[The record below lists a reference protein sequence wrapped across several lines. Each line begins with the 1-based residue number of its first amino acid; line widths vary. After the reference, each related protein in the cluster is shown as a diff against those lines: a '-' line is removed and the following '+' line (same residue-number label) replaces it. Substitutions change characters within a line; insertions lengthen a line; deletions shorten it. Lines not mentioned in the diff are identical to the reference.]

1 MMLYTILQGIDMH
14 GIVCD
19 QFTWDPLTWD
29 FTMLVLKETV
39 TMGMDSHEAV
49 YNVDENRRFL

>member
-49 YNVDENRRFL
+49 YNVDENR